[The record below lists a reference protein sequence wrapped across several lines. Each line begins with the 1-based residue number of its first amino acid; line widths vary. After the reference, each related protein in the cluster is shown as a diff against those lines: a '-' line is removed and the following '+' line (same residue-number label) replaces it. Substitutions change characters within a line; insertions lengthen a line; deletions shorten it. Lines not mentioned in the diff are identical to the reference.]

1 MITNFDQSLII
12 IILPSR
18 SQSDQ
23 KEDAA
28 KSLENE
34 FERLIEEKI
43 RKEHKLESGAKLSSA
58 EKEEDFYDENLDDED
73 EQFVQSLNRS
83 RTAGQ
88 SEQAASKTDAT
99 LNCPCCMSLLSLE
112 TQRHVSY
119 RNQYRAMFTFNT
131 KVDMESPVEPINKP
145 SKKRKKNKK
154 QSNIIESDPEL
165 TYYPVSCSVCSTEV
179 GVYDSDEV
187 YHFYNTIAS
196 Y

>member
-1 MITNFDQSLII
+1 M
-12 IILPSR
+12 
-18 SQSDQ
+18 
-23 KEDAA
+23 
-28 KSLENE
+28 ENE
-34 FERLIEEKI
+34 FEQLIEDKI
-43 RKEHKLESGAKLSSA
+43 RRDHKLESGAKLNA
-58 EKEEDFYDENLDDED
+58 REKEEDFYDENLDDED

-83 RTAGQ
+83 R
-88 SEQAASKTDAT
+88 SEQPEQSTSKTDAT

-119 RNQYRAMFTFNT
+119 RNQYRAIFTFNT
-131 KVDMESPVEPINKP
+131 KVDMENPVEPSNKP

-154 QSNIIESDPEL
+154 QSNIVESGPEL
-165 TYYPVSCSVCSTEV
+165 THYPVSCSICSTEV